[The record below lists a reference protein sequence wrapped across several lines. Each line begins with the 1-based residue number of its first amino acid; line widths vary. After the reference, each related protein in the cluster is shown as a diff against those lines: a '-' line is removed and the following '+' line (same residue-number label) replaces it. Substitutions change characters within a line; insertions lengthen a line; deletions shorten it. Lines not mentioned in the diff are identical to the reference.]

1 MRANDLLGV
10 TVASVIAAAICL
22 SLAASA
28 AATWHSRPVAPFAV
42 SFADRT

>member
-10 TVASVIAAAICL
+10 TVASVLAAAICL

-28 AATWHSRPVAPFAV
+28 AATWHPRPAAPFAI
-42 SFADRT
+42 SSADRT